1 MYGCLKNLRVLSMGN
16 NKITGTL
23 PSSLGNLTN
32 LQRIVL
38 HQNKLTGIICIYI
51 YVCKLL
57 LLLSS

>member
-38 HQNKLTGIICIYI
+38 HQNKLTGEIIIKLIIY
-51 YVCKLL
+51 
-57 LLLSS
+57 